1 LYIAAREWQ
10 ETFQSN
16 LKTMTNLTKPF
27 IIFKVSDADFGDMS
41 DGDSTFIIKQKS
53 FPALKPMVIKQ
64 LLIILLSDLAEV
76 MSVTPAAPAPG
87 PPKKTDDKS
96 FFDVSKVMHSDCLP
110 S

>member
-1 LYIAAREWQ
+1 
-10 ETFQSN
+10 
-16 LKTMTNLTKPF
+16 
-27 IIFKVSDADFGDMS
+27 
-41 DGDSTFIIKQKS
+41 
-53 FPALKPMVIKQ
+53 MVIKQ

-110 S
+110 SYSQESVQEVLPLL